1 MTYVIVGAGPAG
13 VVAAETLHKA
23 YPGAEIVI
31 IGEEPE
37 PPYSRMAIPY
47 VLTGMIEEQGT
58 HLRKSDGHF
67 DRNGITL
74 VEGRVASVS
83 PDAKSLTLEDGS
95 SRSYDKLLLAT
106 GASPVKPPIPGLDLP
121 GVHHCWTLEDSR
133 KIAELAGAH
142 AKVVLV
148 GAGFIGC
155 IILESLLERGVDLTV
170 VEAENR
176 MVPRMADQTTGGLI
190 KRWCES
196 KGVRVL
202 TETRVTGIEVGPG
215 NGGGGLRVT
224 LDSGETS
231 AADLVV
237 IATGVRA
244 NTGFLEGSGLELGDG
259 VVVDN
264 HLRSSHPDIYAAGDC
279 AQSRDFSTSGWAV
292 HAIQPTAVDHGR
304 IAALNM
310 AGQDAASH
318 GSLSMNVLD
327 TAGLVSASFGAWD
340 GVEGGERAISLDED
354 SYRYLRLEFDDDV
367 LVGALSLGRTDHIGV
382 IRGLIE
388 TRLHLGPWKDQLK
401 ADPHRIVEAYIAR
414 TQ

>member
-23 YPGAEIVI
+23 DPGAEIVL

-47 VLTGMIEEQGT
+47 LLTGMIQEQGT
-58 HLRKSDGHF
+58 YLRKTDGHYDGAGIRVVR
-67 DRNGITL
+67 DR
-74 VEGRVASVS
+74 VQSVS
-83 PDAKSLTLEDGS
+83 PQAKTLTLESGATQG
-95 SRSYDKLLLAT
+95 YDKLLIAT
-106 GASPVKPPIPGLDLP
+106 GASPVKPPIPGLDQP
-121 GVHHCWTLEDSR
+121 GVHHCWTLADAR
-133 KIAELAGAH
+133 QIAERAGSG

-176 MVPRMADQTTGGLI
+176 MVPRMADDTAGGLI
-190 KRWCES
+190 KRWCET

-202 TETRVTGIEVGPG
+202 TETRVTGISD
-215 NGGGGLRVT
+215 GLQVSF
-224 LDSGETS
+224 DNGETS
-231 AADLVV
+231 PADLVV
-237 IATGVRA
+237 IATGVRS
-244 NTGFLEGSGLELGDG
+244 NTGFLEGSGVKMEDG
-259 VVVDN
+259 IIVDA
-264 HLRSSHPDIYAAGDC
+264 HMQSSSPDIYAAGDC
-279 AQSRDFSTSGWAV
+279 AQSRDFSSDGWAV

-327 TAGLVSASFGAWD
+327 TAGLISASFGAWA
-340 GVEGGERAISLDED
+340 GVEGGDHAQSLDED
-354 SYRYLRLEFDDDV
+354 DFRYLRLEFDDDV

-388 TRLHLGPWKDQLK
+388 SRLSLGPWKDRLK
-401 ADPHRIVEAYIAR
+401 ADPHRVVEAYIAS
-414 TQ
+414 TQE